1 MTFYTNRADIISLV
15 FYQTLVNIVLLIASL
30 ISQSYIRP
38 KKIFYIGNM
47 PQETVEQ
54 RNTLEDK
61 IFVLHIQW
69 DPDMSLDT
77 STHYID

>member
-47 PQETVEQ
+47 PQETVDK
-54 RNTLEDK
+54 RNTLEHK
-61 IFVLHIQW
+61 IFFPSHTMEPRYESGYFNSQ
-69 DPDMSLDT
+69 
-77 STHYID
+77 Y